1 MLLYAGA
8 RSVGRAFRHRL
19 SGAYELRK
27 RVRPDGAAPSLHRPS
42 GVRELPQAGSP
53 FPGGKFFA
61 EPQRGRRR
69 THGGGQKGRTT
80 CGFPS
85 SLNSYLSLRGHGGNR
100 RTATASKKG
109 ERQSGYCSV
118 SFVKH
123 LQFTDRLLL
132 HIRATLR
139 RVRHN
144 SAARFVSALLRT
156 VSAKINCTKR
166 LIRRCRALQHAKE
179 LRDTVMSR
187 LLEVADLCSRTVS
200 DPANRLRKTRK
211 KKSSAVPLF
220 EAVTYRKSA
229 PD

>member
-85 SLNSYLSLRGHGGNR
+85 SLNSYLSLASQSGADCLHV
-100 RTATASKKG
+100 TAPKIG
-109 ERQSGYCSV
+109 ERQSGYLSV
-118 SFVKH
+118 CFATYS
-123 LQFTDRLLL
+123 QFTDRLLL

-144 SAARFVSALLRT
+144 SAAQFFSALL
-156 VSAKINCTKR
+156 
-166 LIRRCRALQHAKE
+166 
-179 LRDTVMSR
+179 
-187 LLEVADLCSRTVS
+187 
-200 DPANRLRKTRK
+200 
-211 KKSSAVPLF
+211 
-220 EAVTYRKSA
+220 
-229 PD
+229 

>member
-85 SLNSYLSLRGHGGNR
+85 SLNSYLSRAIVWR
-100 RTATASKKG
+100 RLPICDRCEIG
-109 ERQSGYCSV
+109 ERQRIFSSV
-118 SFVKH
+118 SFAAYSQGQIV
-123 LQFTDRLLL
+123 FCYTGRLLPAGATYPCRA
-132 HIRATLR
+132 IRE
-139 RVRHN
+139 
-144 SAARFVSALLRT
+144 RFVIDST
-156 VSAKINCTKR
+156 CEDK
-166 LIRRCRALQHAKE
+166 
-179 LRDTVMSR
+179 
-187 LLEVADLCSRTVS
+187 
-200 DPANRLRKTRK
+200 
-211 KKSSAVPLF
+211 
-220 EAVTYRKSA
+220 
-229 PD
+229 

>member
-118 SFVKH
+118 TFSAFT
-123 LQFTDRLLL
+123 QFTDSVLL

-139 RVRHN
+139 WVRHN

-166 LIRRCRALQHAKE
+166 LIRRCH
-179 LRDTVMSR
+179 
-187 LLEVADLCSRTVS
+187 
-200 DPANRLRKTRK
+200 P
-211 KKSSAVPLF
+211 
-220 EAVTYRKSA
+220 
-229 PD
+229 